1 MRGLKIQPGGKYVFF
16 CLLPHNAID
25 VVFIQAA
32 DRVEEHHVV
41 SVCLRII
48 GPSTRSPRHWSKAA
62 QIDRIHFVLRTD
74 HGAITIPIT
83 LVAMTAI
90 GNWLRNVF
98 HLMRVDNQRMIGRNI
113 DTGRKYVA
121 APNAN
126 PLNAARTWVEK
137 RGLNRAR
144 SPDKNK
150 TIKGSLLANMV
161 T

>member
-1 MRGLKIQPGGKYVFF
+1 M
-16 CLLPHNAID
+16 
-25 VVFIQAA
+25 
-32 DRVEEHHVV
+32 
-41 SVCLRII
+41 
-48 GPSTRSPRHWSKAA
+48 
-62 QIDRIHFVLRTD
+62 LRTD

-98 HLMRVDNQRMIGRNI
+98 HLIRV
-113 DTGRKYVA
+113 YVA

-137 RGLNRAR
+137 RGLNQAR